1 MSQFQKD
8 NLYEEALQMLYAYA
22 RIDDLVGK
30 SFNGNKT
37 VRVNL
42 PKAQIKKTKA
52 LVTRMQLE
60 V

>member
-8 NLYEEALQMLYAYA
+8 NLFEEALQMLYTYA

-30 SFNGNKT
+30 SFNGNKA
-37 VRVNL
+37 VAVNI
-42 PKAQIKKTKA
+42 PKTQIKKTKS
-52 LVTRMQLE
+52 LVTRMQQE

>member
-8 NLYEEALQMLYAYA
+8 NLFEEALQMLYAYA
-22 RIDDLVGK
+22 SIDELVGK

-37 VRVNL
+37 VCVNL

-52 LVTRMQLE
+52 LVTRMQQE
-60 V
+60 I